1 MSMSLSH
8 LALALTFAALA
19 AAMFARAK
27 RTSDGKVERSSR
39 FAGTLL
45 SVASIAF
52 LVAASLAFLTGSG
65 R

>member
-1 MSMSLSH
+1 MNPTYLI
-8 LALALTFAALA
+8 LAGTFAALA

-27 RTSDGKVERSSR
+27 RTSDGKIERSSR

-45 SVASIAF
+45 SVAAVAF
-52 LVAASLAFLTGSG
+52 LVAFTLTFLTGAG